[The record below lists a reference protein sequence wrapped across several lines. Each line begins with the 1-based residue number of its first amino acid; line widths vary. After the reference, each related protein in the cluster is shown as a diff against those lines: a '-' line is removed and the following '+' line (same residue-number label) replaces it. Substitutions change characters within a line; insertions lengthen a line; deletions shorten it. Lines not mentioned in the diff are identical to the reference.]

1 MFQHDWRLKGGGG
14 QNRHCPPPPPLK
26 EICHSLGLNKYNEKV
41 EYLIHSTI
49 FLKVSCESVF
59 SPPPRR
65 CNTHNKTTRLSFA
78 QYHRGICKKYVA
90 LHGQGCQLAS
100 WDAKSEKT
108 SIIEN
113 LKAPSILTLD
123 AEHIEHP
130 GAKKQ
135 EKWALS
141 AWGYWTLWNLQ
152 KIQKLVCGSSG
163 VMVDSS
169 STVETL
175 AVLLFFLSRLIYL

>member
-1 MFQHDWRLKGGGG
+1 MGGKGGIG
-14 QNRHCPPPPPLK
+14 PPWIEVASPSVLHPPERSFPLPRAK
-26 EICHSLGLNKYNEKV
+26 QIQWKSEVLNSFNYFLESFLW
-41 EYLIHSTI
+41 ECFQSTTAP
-49 FLKVSCESVF
+49 V
-59 SPPPRR
+59 
-65 CNTHNKTTRLSFA
+65 NTHNKTTRLSFA
-78 QYHRGICKKYVA
+78 QYHYGICKKYVA

-123 AEHIEHP
+123 AEHMEHP

-152 KIQKLVCGSSG
+152 KLQKLVCDSRE

-175 AVLLFFLSRLIYL
+175 AVPLFFLSHLIYL